1 MKLVIVSEVVGGV
14 VRYKSASGSPSKTF
28 KFHNGLVIDDA
39 GGEFDLRCFTQ
50 SYRFGKVGIGPAH
63 AKLIRAGS
71 FLRVYDQ
78 AGMTR
83 LDIKIHGRQAGKRST
98 FVPVVCRIE
107 TTPPI
112 DDTYEGEIP
121 RSTALRWRTE
131 RDALR
136 EQSKEL
142 FNMMS
147 IVLGTLGRESAAAEN
162 IANAALKNLYK
173 LTKAKTKAYPEIGIV
188 AAFDLAGGMGYKG
201 GLPWNIPEDL
211 KYFKSVT
218 EGHTVIMGRKTY
230 ESIGRLLPNR
240 KNIIISSGEGD
251 GKGIWCKSLL
261 EAFSHVDGKG
271 FVIGGAELF
280 REALPFAEVIH
291 TTVIHST
298 CKADVFFP
306 VATLEEMLSSQ
317 PWEGSG
323 ENIVLSG
330 GSAETT
336 SMTRTAWTR
345 KLDKHE

>member
-1 MKLVIVSEVVGGV
+1 MKLIVVSDVVGDV
-14 VRYKSASGSPSKTF
+14 VYYKRASGSHSKAFT
-28 KFHNGLVIDDA
+28 FHNGLTVDDA
-39 GGEFDLRCFTQ
+39 GGEFNLHCFTQ
-50 SYRFGKVGIGPAH
+50 SYRFGKVGVGPAH
-63 AKLIRAGS
+63 AKLIRTGS
-71 FLRVYDQ
+71 VLRVYDQ

-83 LDIKIHGRQAGKRST
+83 LDIKICSRQAGKRST

-107 TTPPI
+107 SAPPV

-121 RSTALRWRTE
+121 RTTALRWKAE

-147 IVLGTLGRESAAAEN
+147 VVLGVLGRGSAEAEN
-162 IANAALKNLYK
+162 VANGALKNLYK
-173 LTKAKTKAYPEIGIV
+173 LTKAKTKTYPEIGII
-188 AAFDLAGGMGYKG
+188 AAFDLAGGMGFRG
-201 GLPWNIPEDL
+201 GLPWDIPEDL

-240 KNIIISSGEGD
+240 KNIIISSGDGD
-251 GKGIWCKSLL
+251 GNGIWCKSLL
-261 EAFSHVDGKG
+261 EAFGHVDGKG

-291 TTVIHST
+291 TTVINST
-298 CKADVFFP
+298 YKSDVFFP
-306 VATLEEMLSSQ
+306 LAALEEMLGSCL
-317 PWEGSG
+317 WEGSG
-323 ENIVLSG
+323 ENIVLTKG
-330 GSAETT
+330 TAAAT
-336 SMTRTAWTR
+336 SMTRTTWTR